1 VSVRIVTDS
10 VSDLPPPLAEELGI
24 TIVPLVVSIGEHTY
38 RDGVDLASDAF
49 YAELKASPAFPV
61 TSAPS
66 PSAFARAFDAAAET
80 ADEVLAI
87 TLSAK
92 LSGTFHSALQ
102 GKELMERSCRLEIV
116 DSGWAA
122 LAEGF
127 IVMEAARAAKAGA
140 KLEEVKETARATA
153 ERVDFLAAFDTLEYL
168 RRGGRIGAAAA
179 LLGSILN
186 INPLIGLRD
195 GLVHPVG
202 RTRSRRKAVDQ
213 LLQFASGYAS
223 IEAMGVECTA
233 CEPEADALVERLAD
247 IHPKERI
254 LRSRMTPVIGTHT
267 GPGLLVV
274 VVLGAKR

>member
-1 VSVRIVTDS
+1 VSVGIVTDS
-10 VSDLPPPLAEELGI
+10 VSDLPPSLVGELGI
-24 TIVPLVVSIGEHTY
+24 TVVPLVVSIGAHTY

-49 YAELKASPAFPV
+49 YSELKASPAFPV

-66 PSAFARAFDAAAET
+66 PSAFARACDTAAET
-80 ADEVLAI
+80 ADDVLVI
-87 TLSAK
+87 TLSSK
-92 LSGTFHSALQ
+92 LSGTFNAALQ
-102 GKELMERSCRLEIV
+102 GRELMERTCRVEII

-127 IVMEAARAAKAGA
+127 IVMTAARAARSGAG
-140 KLEEVKETARATA
+140 LEEVKETARATGQ
-153 ERVDFLAAFDTLEYL
+153 RVDFLAAFDTLEYL

-195 GLVHPVG
+195 GLVYPVG
-202 RTRSRRKAVDQ
+202 RTRSRRKAVEQ

-223 IEAMGVECTA
+223 IEEMGVECTA

-247 IHPKERI
+247 VHPKERI

-274 VVLGAKR
+274 VVLGTKR

>member
-1 VSVRIVTDS
+1 VSLRIVTDS
-10 VSDLPPPLAEELGI
+10 VSDLPPALVEELRI
-24 TIVPLVVSIGEHTY
+24 TVVPLVVSIGERAY

-49 YAELKASPAFPV
+49 YAELKASLSFPI

-66 PSAFARAFDAAAET
+66 PSAFARAFDGAAEE

-87 TLSAK
+87 TLSSK
-92 LSGTFHSALQ
+92 LSGTFNAALQ
-102 GKELMERSCRLEIV
+102 GKELMERSRRVEVV

-127 IVMEAARAAKAGA
+127 IVMEAARAAKEGAGLEDA
-140 KLEEVKETARATA
+140 KQLVRATA
-153 ERVDFLAAFDTLEYL
+153 ARVDFLAAFDTLEYL

-186 INPLIGLRD
+186 INPLIALRD

-202 RTRSRRKAVDQ
+202 RTRSRRKALDQ
-213 LLQFASGYAS
+213 LVQFAGGYSS
-223 IEAMGVECTA
+223 IDVMGVECTA
-233 CEPEADALVERLAD
+233 CEPEADALVDRLAD
-247 IHPKERI
+247 FHPRERI
-254 LRSRMTPVIGTHT
+254 LRSTMTPVIGTHT

-274 VVLGAKR
+274 VVLGDKK